1 VASTDHHTGHE
12 EHATTTGITHNKMMM
27 WAFLASDCM
36 FFGTLIMMYMV
47 YRPEMAE
54 LGGLGPNDLL
64 DIPFS
69 SLMTFVLLMSSLAF
83 VLGLSALQ
91 RGNHAGMRIWLTTT
105 AILGLLF
112 LGGEAFEYMKFWGEG
127 LQLGTNIFG
136 TAYFVTTGFHKI
148 HVAIGVI
155 WLLGLVA
162 MSYRGQI
169 GVHQQEKVE
178 IAGLYWHFVDIV
190 WIVIFTFIFLVPYR

>member
-1 VASTDHHTGHE
+1 
-12 EHATTTGITHNKMMM
+12 
-27 WAFLASDCM
+27 M

-47 YRPEMAE
+47 YRPDMAE
-54 LGGLGPNDLL
+54 LGGVGPNDLL

-91 RGNHAGMRIWLTTT
+91 RGNHAGMRVWLSAT

-112 LGGEAFEYMKFWGEG
+112 LGGEGLEYMKFYNEG
-127 LQLGTNIFG
+127 LSLGTNVFG
-136 TAYFVTTGFHKI
+136 TAYFVTTGFHKL
-148 HVAIGVI
+148 HVLIGVI

-169 GVHQQEKVE
+169 GVHQSEKVE

>member
-1 VASTDHHTGHE
+1 MASTDHHAGHD

-27 WAFLASDCM
+27 WSFLASDCM

-47 YRPEMAE
+47 YRPDMADLE
-54 LGGLGPNDLL
+54 IGPNQLL

-91 RGNHAGMRIWLTTT
+91 RGNHAGMRIWLSTT
-105 AILGLLF
+105 ALMGLLF
-112 LGGEAFEYMKFWGEG
+112 LGGETFEYLKFYDEG
-127 LQLGTNIFG
+127 ITIGSNIFG
-136 TAYFVTTGFHKI
+136 TAYFVTTGFHKV

-155 WLLGLVA
+155 WLLGLVL
-162 MSYRGQI
+162 MSYRGRL
-169 GVHQQEKVE
+169 GVENEEKVE

-190 WIVIFTFIFLVPYR
+190 WIVIFTFVFLVPYR

>member
-1 VASTDHHTGHE
+1 MAADHHAGHD
-12 EHATTTGITHNKMMM
+12 EHTTTTGTSHNKLMM

-47 YRPEMAE
+47 YRPDMYD

-91 RGNHAGMRIWLTTT
+91 RGNHKGMRIWLSTT
-105 AILGLLF
+105 AFMGLLF
-112 LGGEAFEYMKFWGEG
+112 LGGEFFEYMKFWDEG
-127 LQLGTNIFG
+127 LKLGTNVFG
-136 TAYFVTTGFHKI
+136 TAYFVTTGFHKL

-155 WLLGLVA
+155 WLIGLVA
-162 MSYRGQI
+162 MSYRGQL
-169 GVHQQEKVE
+169 GTHQSEKVE

-190 WIVIFTFIFLVPYR
+190 WIVIFTFVFLVPYR

>member
-1 VASTDHHTGHE
+1 
-12 EHATTTGITHNKMMM
+12 MM

-47 YRPEMAE
+47 YRPGMAE
-54 LGGLGPNDLL
+54 LGGIGPNDLL

-91 RGNHAGMRIWLTTT
+91 RGNSAGMRVWLSAT

-112 LGGEAFEYMKFWGEG
+112 LGGEGFEYMKFYHEG
-127 LQLGTNIFG
+127 LSISSNIFG
-136 TAYFVTTGFHKI
+136 TAYFVTTGFHKV

-155 WLLGLVA
+155 WMIALVA
-162 MSYRGQI
+162 MSYRGQLQP
-169 GVHQQEKVE
+169 HQSEKVE

-190 WIVIFTFIFLVPYR
+190 WIVIFTFVFLVPYR

>member
-1 VASTDHHTGHE
+1 VATVDHHAGHE
-12 EHATTTGITHNKMMM
+12 EHQTSTGITNNKMMM

-54 LGGLGPNDLL
+54 LGGLGPNDVL

-91 RGNHAGMRIWLTTT
+91 RGNHAGMRIWLSAT
-105 AILGLLF
+105 ALLGLLF
-112 LGGEAFEYMKFWGEG
+112 LGGEGFEYMKFWDEG
-127 LQLGTNIFG
+127 VRLGSNIFG

-169 GVHQQEKVE
+169 HQHQSEKVE

>member
-1 VASTDHHTGHE
+1 
-12 EHATTTGITHNKMMM
+12 M
-27 WAFLASDCM
+27 WSFLASDCM
-36 FFGTLIMMYMV
+36 FFGSLIMMYMV
-47 YRPEMAE
+47 YRPEMTD

-83 VLGLSALQ
+83 VLGLSSLQ
-91 RGNHAGMRIWLTTT
+91 RGNEAGMRIWLTTT
-105 AILGLLF
+105 ALLGLLF
-112 LGGEAFEYMKFWGEG
+112 LGGESFEYMKFYGEG
-127 LQLGTNIFG
+127 LSIGENIFG

-148 HVAIGVI
+148 HVGIGVI
-155 WLLGLVA
+155 WLLGIVA
-162 MSYRGQI
+162 MSYRGR
-169 GVHQQEKVE
+169 VPKERSEMVE

>member
-1 VASTDHHTGHE
+1 VASTDHHAGHD
-12 EHATTTGITHNKMMM
+12 EHVTTTGISHNKMMM
-27 WAFLASDCM
+27 WSFLASDCM

-47 YRPEMAE
+47 YRPEMADLE
-54 LGGLGPNDLL
+54 IGPNQLL

-105 AILGLLF
+105 ALMGLLF
-112 LGGEAFEYMKFWGEG
+112 LGGETFEYIKFYDEG
-127 LQLGTNIFG
+127 LSIGGNIFG

-162 MSYRGQI
+162 MSYRGRLL
-169 GVHQQEKVE
+169 VKDQEKVE

>member
-1 VASTDHHTGHE
+1 
-12 EHATTTGITHNKMMM
+12 
-27 WAFLASDCM
+27 
-36 FFGTLIMMYMV
+36 
-47 YRPEMAE
+47 MAE

-91 RGNHAGMRIWLTTT
+91 RGNFKGMRIWLSTT

-112 LGGEAFEYMKFWGEG
+112 LGGEFFEYMKFWDEG

-136 TAYFVTTGFHKI
+136 TAYFVTTGFHKL

-155 WLLGLVA
+155 WLIGLVA
-162 MSYRGQI
+162 MSYRGQL
-169 GVHQQEKVE
+169 GVDKTEKVE

-190 WIVIFTFIFLVPYR
+190 WIVIFTFVFLVPYR

>member
-1 VASTDHHTGHE
+1 
-12 EHATTTGITHNKMMM
+12 MM
-27 WAFLASDCM
+27 WSFLASDCM

-47 YRPEMAE
+47 YRPDMADLE
-54 LGGLGPNDLL
+54 IGPNQLL

-91 RGNHAGMRIWLTTT
+91 RGNHAGMRIWLSTT
-105 AILGLLF
+105 ALMGLLF
-112 LGGEAFEYMKFWGEG
+112 LGGETFEYLKFYDEG
-127 LQLGTNIFG
+127 ITIGSNIFG
-136 TAYFVTTGFHKI
+136 TAYFVTTGFHKV

-155 WLLGLVA
+155 WLLGLVL
-162 MSYRGQI
+162 MSYRGRL
-169 GVHQQEKVE
+169 GVENEEKVE

-190 WIVIFTFIFLVPYR
+190 WIVIFTFVFLVPYR